1 MCSYSHMQKVMPYVL
16 LCVMLCELMKAYLD
30 HAASNASCATAGTF
44 VPRNLD
50 VVIMQDCFCRMPCS
64 QCFEKACYHM
74 NAMCSSRH
82 VILPLKQDVPVQ
94 LAFLVP

>member
-1 MCSYSHMQKVMPYVL
+1 MLHVLMQ
-16 LCVMLCELMKAYLD
+16 AYLD
-30 HAASNASCATAGTF
+30 HAASNASCATAGTV

-50 VVIMQDCFCRMPCS
+50 VVIMQEHFCRIPCS
-64 QCFEKACYHM
+64 TQCFKKACYCM

-82 VILPLKQDVPVQ
+82 VILPLKQNVPVQ

>member
-1 MCSYSHMQKVMPYVL
+1 MCSYRHMQKVMPYVL
-16 LCVMLCELMKAYLD
+16 LRVMLYVLTQAYLD

-64 QCFEKACYHM
+64 TLF
-74 NAMCSSRH
+74 
-82 VILPLKQDVPVQ
+82 
-94 LAFLVP
+94 